1 MKKVLLFL
9 IALICSVASF
19 AQTDTLICKNGE
31 VLSVKI
37 VKNTTDAVS
46 FQYPNEDLVN
56 EKSKVEIRTI
66 IFASGRKEECSKG
79 LDVPVITSKDDWQKV
94 VITYLESDV
103 AGLTRVQ
110 TLKGKAGG
118 WGSYNSALKQLQK
131 QAAKIGCGVVLVR
144 GERNKFAS
152 AMGGSVRLNGTAY
165 K

>member
-1 MKKVLLFL
+1 MKKILFL
-9 IALICSVASF
+9 IFAMVCTVTVF

-66 IFASGRKEECSKG
+66 IFASGRKEQCSKG
-79 LDVPVITSKDDWQKV
+79 LDVPVIASKDDWQKV
-94 VITYLESDV
+94 VITYVESDV
-103 AGLTRVQ
+103 AGLVRVQ
-110 TLKGKAGG
+110 ALKGKAGG

-131 QAAKIGCGVVLVR
+131 QAAKLGCGVVLVH